1 MSDHSPRAS
10 VPSALALVE
19 QQIARSFEA
28 MNNAAYGVTRGE
40 VTHVVVPRQEMFSA
54 LIAIRAAVRE
64 LAASLAVVP
73 PPQEKSMT
81 TTSLVDLYLH
91 RELCVY
97 LDTQDIHG
105 DNIGDIRRDCFVPWD
120 SQWNGIVRDET
131 AERERHGGAVVPP
144 PDLPSVAGRLDRPI
158 ADFERSCLVHLHEEQ
173 PFAVVPSQET
183 TKDDLHQQIMNLP
196 TQIQKYTKD
205 IDNSGTWI
213 DGYLIGH
220 RDARHAA
227 AELASAALAVVGE
240 ATPQPEPT
248 QIDQFNSQDADL
260 PRS

>member
-1 MSDHSPRAS
+1 MAKKSESPRAP

-19 QQIARSFEA
+19 QLREKIVAFKDGTQVRSRPRG
-28 MNNAAYGVTRGE
+28 NGPGKHRYAAE
-40 VTHVVVPRQEMFSA
+40 
-54 LIAIRAAVRE
+54 VRE
-64 LAASLAVVP
+64 VETIQKTLNVVLAELDQLAASLAVVP
-73 PPQEKSMT
+73 SPPQTVENAAMKVAEAVRASADHT
-81 TTSLVDLYLH
+81 TWFPALAKLLVAL
-91 RELCVY
+91 E
-97 LDTQDIHG
+97 
-105 DNIGDIRRDCFVPWD
+105 
-120 SQWNGIVRDET
+120 
-131 AERERHGGAVVPP
+131 
-144 PDLPSVAGRLDRPI
+144 
-158 ADFERSCLVHLHEEQ
+158 
-173 PFAVVPSQET
+173 VVPSQET